1 MIPSR
6 VTTFRLKWRNNRR
19 LIEGCNSV
27 FGHYHTITRVNPIFS
42 VSLAKRIQMSSPS
55 EELNR
60 YLTAN
65 HISLDQSQF
74 NDALNRYAIAC
85 LKDDGGLSAEDLHPV
100 LRGDDV
106 YTTIGARKRRK
117 VMCKLCNEGQWDD
130 KGNFLGHCN
139 KHLRCN
145 RKTVSQVLVT

>member
-1 MIPSR
+1 MEKEPKAHRGLSLG
-6 VTTFRLKWRNNRR
+6 FRSFFRNN
-19 LIEGCNSV
+19 
-27 FGHYHTITRVNPIFS
+27 RVNPIFS
-42 VSLAKRIQMSSPS
+42 VSLAKRILMSNPS
-55 EELNR
+55 EELNE

-74 NDALNRYAIAC
+74 NDALNRYVSSC
-85 LKDDGGLSAEDLHPV
+85 LKDDNELSAKELHPV

-117 VMCKLCNEGQWDD
+117 VICKLCNEGQWDD
-130 KGNFLGHCN
+130 KDNFLGHCN

-145 RKTVSQVLVT
+145 RNSVTQVLVA

>member
-1 MIPSR
+1 M
-6 VTTFRLKWRNNRR
+6 
-19 LIEGCNSV
+19 
-27 FGHYHTITRVNPIFS
+27 NPIFS
-42 VSLAKRIQMSSPS
+42 VSLAKRIIMSNPS
-55 EELNR
+55 EELDE

-74 NDALNRYAIAC
+74 NDALYRYVSSC
-85 LKDDGGLSAEDLHPV
+85 LKDDDELSAKDLYPV

-117 VMCKLCNEGQWDD
+117 VICKLCNEGQWDD
-130 KGNFLGHCN
+130 KDNFLGHCN

-145 RKTVSQVLVT
+145 RNTVSQVFVA

>member
-1 MIPSR
+1 MEKEPKAHRGLSLG
-6 VTTFRLKWRNNRR
+6 FRSFSQNN
-19 LIEGCNSV
+19 
-27 FGHYHTITRVNPIFS
+27 RVNPIFS
-42 VSLAKRIQMSSPS
+42 VSLAKRIQMSNLS

-65 HISLDQSQF
+65 HISLNQSQF
-74 NDALNRYAIAC
+74 NDVLNRYVSSC
-85 LKDDGGLSAEDLHPV
+85 LKDDDGLSAKDLHPV

-130 KGNFLGHCN
+130 KDNFLGHCN

-145 RKTVSQVLVT
+145 RNIVSQVLVA